1 MHFLKQYVINFTGLK
16 DGLHNYEFNV
26 ADELLRHYNF
36 DDFNN
41 CRIDVK
47 MNLVKKPNLL
57 ELSFF

>member
-47 MNLVKKPNLL
+47 MNLVKNLI
-57 ELSFF
+57 F